1 LFTIFVRWLYLKG
14 KLNQVE
20 WDMATIT
27 AADYTVE
34 MPIKE
39 KSYLAWY
46 QREYMKADGDF
57 SKEIPALLSLKR
69 HMINVIEDQLTKDLE
84 STRMNGQLNHGPLG
98 NLKNKLHK
106 RLEISEIKVADIA
119 FATENHDLINLLKVR
134 GGQIVA

>member
-1 LFTIFVRWLYLKG
+1 MKG

-57 SKEIPALLSLKR
+57 SKEIPAL
-69 HMINVIEDQLTKDLE
+69 
-84 STRMNGQLNHGPLG
+84 
-98 NLKNKLHK
+98 
-106 RLEISEIKVADIA
+106 
-119 FATENHDLINLLKVR
+119 
-134 GGQIVA
+134 

>member
-34 MPIKE
+34 MAIKE

-46 QREYMKADGDF
+46 
-57 SKEIPALLSLKR
+57 
-69 HMINVIEDQLTKDLE
+69 
-84 STRMNGQLNHGPLG
+84 
-98 NLKNKLHK
+98 
-106 RLEISEIKVADIA
+106 
-119 FATENHDLINLLKVR
+119 
-134 GGQIVA
+134 